1 MKKMTKKKKLSKEQ
15 IERAKDILAKAH
27 VRLWI
32 DRKKIV
38 NEKGRRVRVGHD
50 SKHFFLAQLYRDT
63 SKEIAVQKPSQAG
76 VSTWAILTEIHSAK
90 YSGYNQIHTLP
101 TADAVSKFVPSKTN
115 EIIKRNPC
123 IKAGMKNKETDAV
136 GQKQFGKGFLYYK
149 GTKSESD
156 SLMLTSDRNWYDE
169 LDKSDMSQI
178 SIYDSRMEGAE
189 SRREKRYISTPTV
202 PNYGINRVILE
213 SDQKHWRFTCGHCD
227 HEQHMVWPDNVSLER
242 KVYVCSH
249 CQKDLDMRWVRPKS
263 KRNPIGTGMWK
274 AKYPKVKRSG
284 YLLTQMIFPW
294 ISAESLVDYYNDAK
308 NGKNDAT
315 MEYFY
320 NHKLGLPYVSSDS
333 RIAKDLIL
341 RNLTSRDHTELNSCM
356 GVDVQERELYL
367 HIGTE
372 EGVFVIA
379 RVQDSDEYQESQGK
393 RGKSKWDRW
402 AELMEVYDVRY
413 CVIDGGYKP
422 HDSIA
427 AANRFPGRVWVNWY
441 KDDPTKAK
449 VIRWADDEFQDNQ
462 KEFEEEIRVLT
473 ERDRIIDM
481 LVEDLKGG
489 RIRFFYGPYDE
500 AIKMLIEHVETT
512 YARTVTN
519 SIGLPSREWVST
531 GKDDL
536 LHALIYFKIAL
547 ARKAMSEA

>member
-1 MKKMTKKKKLSKEQ
+1 MASTHVWVK
-15 IERAKDILAKAH
+15 AKG
-27 VRLWI
+27 
-32 DRKKIV
+32 IV
-38 NEKGRRVRVGHD
+38 NEKGKPVDVGNN
-50 SKHFFLAQLYRDT
+50 SAHFFLKELYDLPAD
-63 SKEIAVQKPSQAG
+63 EDGQEVVVQKPSQAG
-76 VSTWAILTEIHSAK
+76 VSTWAILSEIHDSR
-90 YSGYNQIHTLP
+90 YYGINQIHTLP
-101 TADAVSKFVPSKTN
+101 TIDAVNKFVPSKVN
-115 EIIKRNPC
+115 EIVKRNPA
-123 IKAGMKNKETDAV
+123 IKRIVKEKEV
-136 GQKQFGKGFLYYK
+136 ESISQKQFGKGFLYFK
-149 GTKSESD
+149 GTKSESE
-156 SLMLTSDRNWYDE
+156 SLMLTSDRNTYDE
-169 LDKSDMSQI
+169 LDKSEMKSI
-178 SIYDSRMEGAE
+178 GIYDSRQEGWD
-189 SRREKRYISTPTV
+189 SLRQKRYISTPTV
-202 PNYGINRVILE
+202 PNFGINKVFLE
-213 SDQKHWRFTCGHCD
+213 SDQRYWRFTCGHCK
-227 HEQHMVWPDNVSLER
+227 HEQHMTWPDNVSLE
-242 KVYVCSH
+242 KKAYVCAE
-249 CQKDLDMRWVRPKS
+249 CQKVLDMRWVRPKS
-263 KRNPIGTGMWK
+263 KKNPIGTGGWK
-274 AKYPKVKRSG
+274 AKYPNRKRIG
-284 YLLTQMIFPW
+284 YQITQMIIPW

-308 NGKNDAT
+308 SGRNGAT

-333 RIAKDLIL
+333 RISKDLIL
-341 RNLTSRDHTELNSCM
+341 RNLTSRDHTEMNSCM

-379 RVQDSDEYQESQGK
+379 RVQDSEEYQESQGK

-402 AELMEVYDVRY
+402 AELMDVYDVRY

-449 VIRWADDEFQDNQ
+449 VIRWADDGFQEDQ

-500 AIKMLIEHVETT
+500 AVKMLVEHVETT